1 MLRTYTQWTI
11 GPTLAAYLESTLI
24 PGMRTLEFG
33 SGLSTQ
39 IFVDAGCS
47 HVALEH
53 DARFAP
59 DLPPVILT
67 RLVGNPPFYENIPA
81 GPFDLI
87 LIDGP
92 PIASGGRWGVLRVL
106 PALINEK
113 TCIILDDTNRR
124 QENELSVAIQRAWGM
139 TRHRLYPR
147 HAKDYGRIA
156 DVLAPGHIR

>member
-1 MLRTYTQWTI
+1 MIRTHTRWTI
-11 GPTLAAYLESTLI
+11 GPTLAAYLESTLV

-39 IFVDAGCS
+39 IFVEAGCS

-53 DARFAP
+53 DPRFAP
-59 DLPPVILT
+59 ELPSVVLT
-67 RLVGNPPFYENIPA
+67 RLVGNPPFYESIPA

-92 PIASGGRWGVLRVL
+92 PGASGGRWGVLRVL
-106 PALINEK
+106 PSLINEK

-124 QENELSVAIQRAWGM
+124 QENELSVVIQRAWGM
-139 TRHRLYPR
+139 KRNRLYPR
-147 HAKDYGRIA
+147 HARDYGRIA
-156 DVLAPGHIR
+156 DVLTPGHIR

>member
-1 MLRTYTQWTI
+1 MIRTHTRFTI
-11 GPTLAAYLESTLI
+11 GPTLAAYLESTLV

-39 IFVDAGCS
+39 IFVEAGCS

-53 DARFAP
+53 DTHFAP
-59 DLPPVILT
+59 DLPSVILT

-92 PIASGGRWGVLRVL
+92 PGASGSRWGVLRVL
-106 PALINEK
+106 PSLIHEK

-124 QENELSVAIQRAWGM
+124 QENELSAAIQRAWAM
-139 TRHRLYPR
+139 TCNRLYPR

-156 DVLAPGHIR
+156 EVLSPGRIG